1 MKNSIQ
7 VLYVDDDPAL
17 LDIGK
22 LFLEM
27 SGDFSVTII
36 ESAPAALDLIR
47 KEHFDAIISDYQMPG
62 MDGIEFLRG
71 VRKQFGEIPFVLFT
85 GKGRE
90 EVVIQ
95 AINSGVDAY
104 IQKGGEPE
112 AQFAELSHRVRKAVG
127 WIQADRARKE
137 SEERYR
143 LFFRTT
149 LDSLF
154 ITTPEG
160 QYIDFNDAL
169 VGMFGYENREAMSG
183 VSTLSIYAHPEGRVA
198 FLKIVEHDGFI
209 KERPILFKK
218 KDGTTFDALLTFV
231 TQRNPDGSI
240 RYFIG
245 TVRDITEQKRVENA
259 MRENEVLLR
268 TLVDTLPDL
277 VWLKDPEGIYL
288 SCNRRFENF
297 FGAAEKDIIGKTDY
311 DFIGRDMGDFFRHH
325 DNAAIAAGGPTAN
338 EEEITFANDGH
349 REILETIKTPLHTGD
364 GQLTGVLGI
373 SRNITE
379 RKRAEEALRQANR
392 KLSLLSSITRHDISN
407 QMTVLKGYLVILAKK
422 QTDPAQI
429 DFFHKVANAVQRVTD
444 MIQFTRQYEEIG
456 ANAPVWQDCRTLAG
470 TAATAFLPG
479 PVIVKN
485 DLPAG
490 LEVYAD
496 PLIARVFPNLIENAV
511 QYGGRITTV
520 RLSSE
525 KRHGDLIIV
534 CEDDGEGILTEEKE
548 KIFARGYGRNTG
560 LGLFLSREILSIT
573 GITITENGVPGKGA
587 RFEIVVPRK
596 AYRGTPHR

>member
-1 MKNSIQ
+1 MKDPIQ

-17 LDIGK
+17 LEIGK
-22 LFLEM
+22 LFLER

-36 ESAPAALDLIR
+36 ESAPVALDLIC
-47 KEHFDAIISDYQMPG
+47 KEQFDAIISDYQMPG
-62 MDGIEFLRG
+62 MDGIEFLRE

-112 AQFAELSHRVRKAVG
+112 AQFAELSHRVRKAVER
-127 WIQADRARKE
+127 IQADRARKE
-137 SEERYR
+137 SEARYR
-143 LFFRTT
+143 QFFRTT

-160 QYIDFNDAL
+160 QYIDFNDAH
-169 VGMFGYENREAMSG
+169 VGMFGYENREEMSG
-183 VSTLSIYAHPEGRVA
+183 VSTLSIYAHPEERVA
-198 FLKIVEHDGFI
+198 FLKIGEHEGYV

-277 VWLKDPEGIYL
+277 VWLKDPKGIYL
-288 SCNRRFENF
+288 SCNRRFGNF
-297 FGAAEKDIIGKTDY
+297 FGAAENDILGKTDY
-311 DFIGRDMGDFFRHH
+311 DFMDKERGDVFRHF
-325 DNAAIAAGGPTAN
+325 DDAAIAAGGPTAN

-349 REILETIKTPLHTGD
+349 REVLESIRAPIHTGD

-373 SRNITE
+373 SRDITE
-379 RKRAEEALRQANR
+379 RKRAEKALLQANR

-407 QMTVLKGYLVILAKK
+407 QMTVLRGYLVILAKK

-429 DFFHKVANAVQRVTD
+429 EFFHKVAYAVQRVTD

-456 ANAPVWQDCRTLAG
+456 ASAPVWQDCRILAG

-479 PVIVKN
+479 PITVKN
-485 DLPAG
+485 DLTAG

-511 QYGGRITTV
+511 QYGGSITTL
-520 RLSSE
+520 RLTCE
-525 KRHGDLIIV
+525 KRHGDLVIV
-534 CEDDGEGILTEEKE
+534 CEDDGEGILPEEKE

-587 RFEIVVPRK
+587 RFEIVVPHK
-596 AYRGTPHR
+596 AYRGMHHP